1 MSDTVGTICAAV
13 IASALTLFGA
23 LYLQKQQND
32 VAQQAKFMDGAQA
45 TAQET
50 SKLLAEGYRE
60 LERLKEEA
68 LGKTA
73 AEYMRGPE
81 EKYQEFYQGWR
92 QRLIE
97 NQFKVI
103 RYFGKDAADM
113 LMHLDEIDISP
124 VNNLGSPNPCS
135 APGDKDSGDMHKI
148 AEQLSCYIRFSTLK
162 FDKMEIE
169 SEADHL
175 INTIQR
181 QSEIKDNVR
190 ALMENYE
197 VNYVII
203 LRKLDARLT
212 ELGMSKV
219 TVVQHKS

>member
-13 IASALTLFGA
+13 FASALTLLGA
-23 LYLQKQQND
+23 VHLQNQQIG
-32 VAQQAKFMDGAQA
+32 VAQQAKFLDGAQA

-50 SKLLAEGYRE
+50 SKLLADGYRE
-60 LERLKEEA
+60 LGKLREEA
-68 LGKTA
+68 EGKSSK
-73 AEYMRGPE
+73 EFMSGPE
-81 EKYQEFYQGWR
+81 VKYEKFYQEWR
-92 QRLIE
+92 QHLIE

-135 APGDKDSGDMHKI
+135 APGDKNSGDMHKI
-148 AEQLSCYIRFSTLK
+148 AVQLSCYIRFSTIK
-162 FDKMEIE
+162 FDRMEGE
-169 SEADHL
+169 SESDHVA
-175 INTIQR
+175 NTIHR
-181 QSEIKDNVR
+181 QSEIDNNVR

-197 VNYVII
+197 INYVII
-203 LRKLDARLT
+203 LRKLDSRLT

-219 TVVQHKS
+219 AVVQN